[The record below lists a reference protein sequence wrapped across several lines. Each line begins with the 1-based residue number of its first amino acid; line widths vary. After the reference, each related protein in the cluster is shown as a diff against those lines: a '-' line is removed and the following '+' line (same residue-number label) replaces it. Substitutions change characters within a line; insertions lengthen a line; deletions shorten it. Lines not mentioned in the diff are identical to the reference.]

1 MENPLLQRLC
11 NLASILFVCLSTGTR
26 ADPLSDWNI
35 SGSNTLRA
43 EYYDVDG
50 DASSAPWP
58 HTGGQYY
65 DEVDLNMWRR
75 VSPWESQRVQLS
87 GLANDSDYRS
97 GQKGGVLERGTFF
110 WEKGDA
116 GIPFRLQAGDY
127 YASQSPNTIQLGL
140 KGVQAE
146 LQPAANQ
153 SIQFFSGLR
162 APEYRD
168 LDSDQGIY
176 TGLSWLQEGEA
187 LGALNLSAVHYDR
200 GASPTQIALSQ
211 NVYSLAWYRPFELGD
226 HSLEFESE
234 LAHFSGEHDAT
245 GTLSEGN
252 DQGLF
257 AQLSGRSAPL
267 GYRLLYERYGHNFRP
282 AGGSTTPD
290 HRATEGHISW
300 RFGSG
305 LQLRGRVQS
314 FRDDLES
321 GNPLDTRLNGLSLSG
336 PVWPGS
342 SLYGRLETYVQKRK
356 DRNNTVD
363 SNTRHVS
370 LDLSTPLG
378 SSTSVR
384 GGLDWTGTEDQLTA
398 ATSVKRQLRLALD
411 RTFKAGLWRGSATP
425 GISLR
430 RNTGSLDSTEVYPT
444 FALSL
449 ARPNHNLRFSYSLL
463 NQDGHTSTTTDTDIQ
478 QATLAYDFEKNRH
491 RVGLELNRFDRDP
504 DSGADT
510 EAYRIGAYWR
520 YSFERPARHLATRT
534 PATGLSTDD
543 TSLPSL
549 LELSPGEQLV
559 RIEKRL
565 SASRLVPAYRLG
577 NTLVYDAALF
587 DGVDL
592 QQKLALVH
600 SAGEVEAIVLILE
613 FEDPGD
619 PAQMAR
625 DYAKVR
631 NELLKRLGSPE
642 EYREQGTFDANIAVD
657 LARGRFERML
667 QWRTASGLLRFGV
680 PRRLDGQVRMEIRRG
695 ATMPTGPMW
704 SLEAVR

>member
-1 MENPLLQRLC
+1 MKALLSLPA
-11 NLASILFVCLSTGTR
+11 LLSSFIAG
-26 ADPLSDWNI
+26 AEGSALPEWNI
-35 SGSNTLRA
+35 NGSNTLRA
-43 EYYDVDG
+43 DYYDVDG

-58 HTGGQYY
+58 HKGGQYY
-65 DEVDLNMWRR
+65 DEFDLNMWRR
-75 VSPWESQRVQLS
+75 VSPWESQRIQLS
-87 GLANDSDYRS
+87 GVANDSDYRS
-97 GQKGGVLERGTFF
+97 DHKGGVLERGSFF

-116 GIPFRLQAGDY
+116 GVPFRLQAGDY
-127 YASQSPNTIQLGL
+127 YASQTPNTIQLGL
-140 KGVQAE
+140 KGLQAE

-162 APEYRD
+162 APAYRD
-168 LDSDQGIY
+168 LGSDLGIY
-176 TGLSWLQEGEA
+176 TGLSWLQEDEV
-187 LGALNLSAVHYDR
+187 LGAFNLTALHYDR
-200 GASPTQIALSQ
+200 DANPTQVGLSQ
-211 NVYSLAWYRPFELGD
+211 DVYSLAWYRPFELRG

-245 GTLSEGN
+245 GSMSEGD
-252 DQGLF
+252 DQGIF
-257 AQLSGRSAPL
+257 AQLTGRSAPL
-267 GYRLLYERYGHNFRP
+267 GYRVLYERYGYNFRP
-282 AGGSTTPD
+282 AGGSATPD
-290 HRATEGHISW
+290 HRAIEGHVSW
-300 RFGSG
+300 RFISG
-305 LQLRGRVQS
+305 LQLRGRLQA

-321 GNPLDTRLNGLSLSG
+321 ANPLDTRVAGLSLAG
-336 PVWPGS
+336 PAWPGS
-342 SLYGRLETYVQKRK
+342 SFYGRLESYIQERE
-356 DRNNTVD
+356 DRNKAVD
-363 SNTRHVS
+363 SDTHHIS
-370 LDLSTPLG
+370 LDLSAPLN
-378 SSTSVR
+378 STTSIR
-384 GGLDWTGTEDQLTA
+384 GGLDWTSTEDQLTA
-398 ATSVKRQLRLALD
+398 ATSIKRQLGLALD
-411 RTFKAGLWRGSATP
+411 TAFTAGAWQASVTP
-425 GISLR
+425 GVSLR
-430 RNTGSLDSTEVYPT
+430 RNTGSQDSTEIYPT
-444 FALSL
+444 LALSMT
-449 ARPNHNLRFSYSLL
+449 RPHHNLRFSYSLL
-463 NQDGHTSTTTDTDIQ
+463 NQDGHSPTSNDTDIQ
-478 QATLAYDFEKNRH
+478 QATLAYDFEQARH

-520 YSFERPARHLATRT
+520 YSFDRPARSIAQVPTPSLAM
-534 PATGLSTDD
+534 DN

-600 SAGEVEAIVLILE
+600 SAGEVEAVVLILE